1 MDGVCGARRRG
12 RDLTRGYWSGSGWL
26 VLGLLV
32 VFTCGAA
39 RGEDI
44 DQGKSAQQ
52 LFASSCAACH
62 KSARGLT
69 KRGYLSLYMFL
80 GDHYVTNS
88 SSAWALTSYLES
100 VDDAPRGRPQ
110 GATKKPAKP
119 PQVNQTAGS
128 PPRPPA
134 AVPPR

>member
-1 MDGVCGARRRG
+1 
-12 RDLTRGYWSGSGWL
+12 LWQSGWL
-26 VLGLLV
+26 ALGLLA

-52 LFASSCAACH
+52 LFAGSCAACH

-80 GDHYVTNS
+80 SDHYVANS

-100 VDDAPRGRPQ
+100 VGDAPRGQ
-110 GATKKPAKP
+110 SGGATKKPASQPAKP
-119 PQVNQTAGS
+119 PQVNWTSGS

-134 AVPPR
+134 AVPPH